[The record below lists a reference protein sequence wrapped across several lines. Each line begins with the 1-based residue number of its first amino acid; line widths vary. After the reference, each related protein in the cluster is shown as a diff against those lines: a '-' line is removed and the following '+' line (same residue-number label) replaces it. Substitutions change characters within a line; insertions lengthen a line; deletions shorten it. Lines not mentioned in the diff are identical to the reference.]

1 VQDTTVAFSNPEH
14 PLESISEKPMGSTVG
29 IEDRDSRLH
38 RSRAL
43 CSDTATVRIS
53 CTTA

>member
-1 VQDTTVAFSNPEH
+1 VQDTTVALANPEH
-14 PLESISEKPMGSTVG
+14 ALESIREKPIGSTVG
-29 IEDRDSRLH
+29 IDDRDSRLH